1 MAANLRPTRA
11 GCSCSMA
18 KLPKR
23 HHQCPDAA
31 CRQSGL
37 GDGPRQQME
46 PCHGE
51 QTSNRSRASCARSSR
66 SPLTMR
72 HSEHH
77 SRRHGWG
84 CMQVVLL
91 PTRVRSRARSRVR
104 RTTRRIETEKVGLVQ
119 LGGLEP
125 PTSCS
130 TDRRSNQLSY
140 NCIRKAGPEKGCRTG
155 RKLGAT
161 PRFGKAGTTGRSPQ
175 FQSKSP
181 GNRPG
186 LPQGMPGDQAAG
198 L

>member
-1 MAANLRPTRA
+1 
-11 GCSCSMA
+11 MA

-130 TDRRSNQLSY
+130 TDRNVLLPPLRPFTPEYELLSNF
-140 NCIRKAGPEKGCRTG
+140 NIKDRTG
-155 RKLGAT
+155 VRYTRSSFSVTVVAT
-161 PRFGKAGTTGRSPQ
+161 W
-175 FQSKSP
+175 
-181 GNRPG
+181 
-186 LPQGMPGDQAAG
+186 
-198 L
+198 